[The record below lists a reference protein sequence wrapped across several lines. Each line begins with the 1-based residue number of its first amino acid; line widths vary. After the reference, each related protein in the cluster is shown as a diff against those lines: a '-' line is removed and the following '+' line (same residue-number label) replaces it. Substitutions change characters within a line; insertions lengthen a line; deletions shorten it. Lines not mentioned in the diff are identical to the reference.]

1 MKKLFVAA
9 ICACAFLSGCAT
21 ANQLNQIR
29 IGMTKDQVVAVLGTP
44 DSTSS
49 QANMVYYT
57 YYLTTDSGYGRDQPY
72 LIRFVD
78 DKVESFGRFLQ
89 LYDAYNRPA
98 VGAAQ
103 ASTPSPTGMMAP
115 YLPGGTTPV
124 TIIRQAPPVD
134 LATEIRKLK
143 ELKDAGALTEDE
155 FQKAKAKL
163 LSDSK

>member
-1 MKKLFVAA
+1 
-9 ICACAFLSGCAT
+9 
-21 ANQLNQIR
+21 
-29 IGMTKDQVVAVLGTP
+29 
-44 DSTSS
+44 
-49 QANMVYYT
+49 
-57 YYLTTDSGYGRDQPY
+57 
-72 LIRFVD
+72 
-78 DKVESFGRFLQ
+78 
-89 LYDAYNRPA
+89 
-98 VGAAQ
+98 
-103 ASTPSPTGMMAP
+103 MMAP

>member
-9 ICACAFLSGCAT
+9 IFACMLLNGCYT
-21 ANQLNQIR
+21 ADQLNQIR
-29 IGMTKDQVVAVLGTP
+29 IGMTKDQVVSILGKP
-44 DSTSS
+44 DSTSA
-49 QANMVYYT
+49 QANMTYYT
-57 YYLTTDSGYGRDQPY
+57 YYLTTNSGYGRDQPY

-103 ASTPSPTGMMAP
+103 AGMPSPGGMVAP
-115 YLPGGTTPV
+115 YPLGGTAPA

-134 LATEIRKLK
+134 LATEIRRLK
-143 ELKDAGALTEDE
+143 ELKDAGTLTDDE

-163 LSDSK
+163 LAGSQ